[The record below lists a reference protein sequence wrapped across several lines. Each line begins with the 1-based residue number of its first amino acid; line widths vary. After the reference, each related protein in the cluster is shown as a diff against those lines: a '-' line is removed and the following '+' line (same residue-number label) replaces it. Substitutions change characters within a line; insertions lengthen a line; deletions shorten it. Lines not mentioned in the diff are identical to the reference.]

1 MGDTGELSTQTS
13 IKPPE
18 REIDGVLMKPR
29 DNTEFEQSLQIVL
42 GTVCGVFGPLG
53 LILVLS
59 FLYKFYKRRR
69 SPIHTR
75 GQRESDFNSSVSIDL
90 EQKQVPTILI
100 LYSFDCTAHEKVVSS
115 FAGFLIEACHCN
127 VHLDIFEEQLIFER
141 GLDEWLVEKLQEA
154 DFIIVVCSVGARLR
168 CTKKRARFKSDPSRT
183 IPDYFAV
190 AVDYVAEK
198 MRVERSKGL
207 PMSRFIVA
215 YMEYSSASDIPH
227 QLDTGVKFN
236 LMKDMNALFNHL
248 HGFPSDINKFGSVWR
263 DMIEQNYESSDL
275 TSELNLSLES
285 AKEYFKA
292 NPNWI
297 EESIEYIPL
306 ISKSKSRHVRKSSLE
321 PLLKESKVNLPYCE
335 DSGKIDTMV
344 DVHNQTLPRS
354 LKQEDLNIVPLY
366 QRQNSLP
373 SSLSSHQT
381 YSSPTPPTN
390 TSKSFENFQTA
401 TRYQDI
407 DFQPCMFCGLE
418 EHGDRRAPCKGRK
431 LVHSQIEDTDQDELD
446 LSSGKVKSK
455 SMPTMCPNLS
465 SSSQT
470 VLHAEVHKEWGF
482 QDCRLSISSESQDS
496 SSDKDISLD
505 DLEKDLRSIRMLAS
519 YDKIRDSSNE
529 QKQSFPKNL
538 SVSVDFYGANPK
550 SELID
555 ISAYSA
561 ALTLQPKLQI
571 GNYSF
576 NDLLIGAQ
584 DDQMIQLQDI
594 RL

>member
-1 MGDTGELSTQTS
+1 MGDSELTTHTS
-13 IKPPE
+13 IKPDGGGSGS
-18 REIDGVLMKPR
+18 DGVLMKPR

-42 GTVCGVFGPLG
+42 GTVCGVFGLLG

-69 SPIHTR
+69 SPQHTR
-75 GQRESDFNSSVSIDL
+75 GQRDSDFNSSISIDL
-90 EQKQVPTILI
+90 EQKTVPTVLV
-100 LYSFDCTAHEKVVSS
+100 LYSSDCSAHEKVVSS

-127 VHLDIFEEQLIFER
+127 VHLDIFEDQLIYER

-154 DFIIVVCSVGARLR
+154 DFIIVMCSVGARLR
-168 CTKKRARFKSDPSRT
+168 CTKKRARFKCDPNRT
-183 IPDYFAV
+183 IPDYFAI

-215 YMEYSSASDIPH
+215 YMDYSSASDIPH

-248 HGFPSDINKFGSVWR
+248 HGFPSDMNKFGPVWR
-263 DMIEQNYESSDL
+263 DTIEQNCDFSEL
-275 TSELNLSLES
+275 TTELNLSLES

-297 EESIEYIPL
+297 EDSMEYIPAP
-306 ISKSKSRHVRKSSLE
+306 SKSKSRHVRKSSLE
-321 PLLKESKVNLPYCE
+321 PLLKESQMNLPFE
-335 DSGKIDTMV
+335 TSGKMDTLV
-344 DVHNQTLPRS
+344 DIHNQTLPRT
-354 LKQEDLNIVPLY
+354 LKQEDLNMVPLY

-381 YSSPTPPTN
+381 NSSPTPPTN
-390 TSKSFENFQTA
+390 TSKSFENFQTN

-418 EHGDRRAPCKGRK
+418 EHEDRRAPCKGRK
-431 LVHSQIEDTDQDELD
+431 LVHSQIEDTEQEDID
-446 LSSGKVKSK
+446 LSSGKLKSK
-455 SMPTMCPNLS
+455 SMPTICPNLS
-465 SSSQT
+465 SSSHT
-470 VLHAEVHKEWGF
+470 VLHADVHKEWGF
-482 QDCRLSISSESQDS
+482 QDCHLSVSSEST
-496 SSDKDISLD
+496 SDKEFALD
-505 DLEKDLRSIRMLAS
+505 DLEKDLQSIRMLAS
-519 YDKIRDSSNE
+519 YDALKDFSKE
-529 QKQSFPKNL
+529 QKTFPKAL
-538 SVSVDFYGANPK
+538 SVKVDFNGSNPR

-555 ISAYSA
+555 ISPQTAVVS
-561 ALTLQPKLQI
+561 LQNKSYI
-571 GNYSF
+571 GNMSF
-576 NDLLIGAQ
+576 HNSLNTNQ
-584 DDQMIQLQDI
+584 DDQVIQLQDI